1 MGRIPAAGALAAALA
16 GCFFEGGE
24 PSRVVEAERRS
35 STAALPPAPDRHPY
49 GDPAALKVGQWATYR
64 EGTRELTI
72 AVVGEEDGALW
83 IEVIE
88 EGEPRLASARLTART
103 GEVKRAWAGEAGGAA
118 TRQGLSQ
125 ASPPPTPPSGEAEEA
140 SVRAGGRELKVR
152 RVTRRTEDLEG
163 RVQEERW
170 DWSAEVPPLYAGSA
184 HGGLVRREGK
194 GHVVELLRFGS
205 DARPCLA
212 RPR

>member
-1 MGRIPAAGALAAALA
+1 MGRITAAAALAAALG

-24 PSRVVEAERRS
+24 SSRVLEAEHRP

-64 EGTRELTI
+64 EGARELTI

-103 GEVKRAWAGEAGGAA
+103 GEVKRAWAGEAGGTG
-118 TRQGLSQ
+118 TRQGLAQSVPP
-125 ASPPPTPPSGEAEEA
+125 SPSPSGEAEEA
-140 SVRAGGRELKVR
+140 SARVGGRELKVR
-152 RVTRRTEDLEG
+152 RVTRRAEDLEG
-163 RVQEERW
+163 RVLSELW

-194 GHVVELLRFGS
+194 GLVVELLRFGS
-205 DARPCLA
+205 DARPSLA